1 MNSSPETIPIDRY
14 IGIDIHKYYVMV
26 GGQNIDQDNIFLS
39 VVAIGELKKGIEK
52 LPGSRKKK
60 DLISWLENDLL
71 VRFGERIIPLD
82 LPVMLVWGTMV
93 AELEKAGTPLPA
105 IDSLLAASASQRGLT
120 LVTRNT
126 KDFEPAGIPLINPW
140 IV

>member
-1 MNSSPETIPIDRY
+1 MLETEQSIYTKQDQEFQISKKDLQVVHYSFLMCSVFLIPAFC
-14 IGIDIHKYYVMV
+14 
-26 GGQNIDQDNIFLS
+26 Q
-39 VVAIGELKKGIEK
+39 
-52 LPGSRKKK
+52 PGSRKNK

-71 VRFGERIIPLD
+71 IRFGERIIPLD
-82 LPVMLVWGTMV
+82 LPVMLIWGTMV
-93 AELEKAGTPLPA
+93 AELEKTGTPLPA
-105 IDSLLAASASQRGLT
+105 TDSLLAASASQRGLT

>member
-1 MNSSPETIPIDRY
+1 LNYLFDTNVLSELTTKDPNANVVAWVES
-14 IGIDIHKYYVMV
+14 
-26 GGQNIDQDNIFLS
+26 IDQENIFLS
-39 VVAIGELKKGIEK
+39 VVAIGELKKGVEK
-52 LPGSRKKK
+52 LPGSKRKK

-71 VRFGERIIPLD
+71 IRFGERVIPLD